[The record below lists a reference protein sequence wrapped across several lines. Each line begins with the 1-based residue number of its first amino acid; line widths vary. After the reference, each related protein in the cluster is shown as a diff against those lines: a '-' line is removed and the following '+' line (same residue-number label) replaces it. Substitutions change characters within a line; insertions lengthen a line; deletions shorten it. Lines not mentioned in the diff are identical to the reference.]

1 MSGWI
6 PRVYSSKL
14 FVLLYRKLNGIPSR
28 YSDLIRLDDEIFT
41 YAVLKYK
48 HVMTHYLASKM
59 EPWMEVFIIP
69 VFGVTD
75 SNVEM
80 EFSKSIGDHN
90 LYSKNHCKS

>member
-1 MSGWI
+1 
-6 PRVYSSKL
+6 
-14 FVLLYRKLNGIPSR
+14 
-28 YSDLIRLDDEIFT
+28 
-41 YAVLKYK
+41 
-48 HVMTHYLASKM
+48 MTHYLASKM